1 MFFKKFIIITALL
14 SVAAAGSLLYLKF
27 KPSGNGRIEPVK
39 VPYSQAELEA
49 QANSQKMAEELGV
62 IAATDKDLDGILD
75 ADEVKYKTSPTSSDT
90 DADGLL
96 DKDEIF
102 LYKTDPNNPDT
113 DKDGFKDGYEARRG
127 YNPNGP
133 GKLKNF

>member
-1 MFFKKFIIITALL
+1 MFFKKFIMVVALL
-14 SVAAAGSLLYLKF
+14 SIVGAGFLLYLKL
-27 KPSGNGRIEPVK
+27 KPSGDDTAAPTK
-39 VPYSQAELEA
+39 PQYSQEELEA
-49 QANSQKMAEELGV
+49 QANSKKMAEELGV
-62 IAATDKDLDGILD
+62 IAAADKDLDGISD
-75 ADEVKYKTSPTSSDT
+75 VDEVKYKTSPTSSDT
-90 DADGLL
+90 DNDGLL

-133 GKLKNF
+133 GKLTK